1 MLVYAYRLVE
11 GDRITGTVRA
21 TVADVKNRMEETVTV
36 EFSNGVSK
44 DFPGNKFLNVSHRVA
59 VPRPKYKPEHKKS

>member
-1 MLVYAYRLVE
+1 MLMYAYRLVN

-21 TVADVKNRMEETVTV
+21 TVDDVKNRMAETVTV

-44 DFPGNKFLNVSHRVA
+44 DFPGNQFMNISHRPGGVA
-59 VPRPKYKPEHKKS
+59 RPKYKPEHKS

>member
-21 TVADVKNRMEETVTV
+21 TVKDVRNRMADTVTV

-44 DFPGNKFLNVSHRVA
+44 DFPGNKFLNVSHRV
-59 VPRPKYKPEHKKS
+59 PTLRPAYKPEHKK